1 MVTPGIQSI
10 LRGNIMDAIGRG
22 AEYAGS
28 WDPGSQALFLLP
40 GTFCEKMNGAWKGYP
55 LLKQKKPL

>member
-1 MVTPGIQSI
+1 MVTTGIQSI

-28 WDPGSQALFLLP
+28 WLT
-40 GTFCEKMNGAWKGYP
+40 GTFFCQAHFVKR
-55 LLKQKKPL
+55 

>member
-28 WDPGSQALFLLP
+28 WDPGSQALF
-40 GTFCEKMNGAWKGYP
+40 FCQANFVKR
-55 LLKQKKPL
+55 